1 TRVLKICHRDPQ
13 RSGTACPTHS
23 RPSAGSTATKR
34 NRLLGEAGERTL
46 GIGHVFKY
54 PHSYYDLFR
63 RVDDPEL
70 KREWEEKAFELF

>member
-1 TRVLKICHRDPQ
+1 MT
-13 RSGTACPTHS
+13 RSGPEPRARRIPDQQPGPL
-23 RPSAGSTATKR
+23 RPNEIAYWEKR
-34 NRLLGEAGERTL
+34 GERTL